1 MFRNYSSKNLVFN
14 LLINVK
20 NLFFYKI
27 SFFWT
32 LFLVT
37 NKIAFTFFKKV
48 INFLACNNQ
57 IKKNF
62 FYALFYLT
70 GIFLI
75 IYFLKLSTISYD
87 EVLHNYWVGDFLPK
101 HKKILKNSLNKNFD
115 SLDYQFLT
123 SSIYKI
129 YQANFLIHLN
139 QIQG

>member
-1 MFRNYSSKNLVFN
+1 MFRNYSNKNLIFN
-14 LLINVK
+14 LLINLK

-37 NKIAFTFFKKV
+37 NKIAFSFFKKV
-48 INFLACNNQ
+48 ISFLARNNQ
-57 IKKNF
+57 IKKTL
-62 FYALFYLT
+62 FYVLFYLT

-75 IYFLKLSTISYD
+75 IYFLKLSTINYD
-87 EVLHNYWVGDFLPK
+87 EILHNYWVGNFLSK
-101 HKKILKNSLNKNFD
+101 HKKIFKNLVDKIFD
-115 SLDYQFLT
+115 SLAYQFLT

-139 QIQG
+139 QIKH